1 MLVILL
7 FIDYLRA
14 SLVSLNMHELILLIL
29 AYLIGSIPTAVWVS
43 KFIFGFDIR
52 QYGSGNAGATN
63 TFRVL
68 GAKAGTFVF
77 AVDMLKGFMA
87 VDLAYFI
94 SKYQMD
100 NMALTN
106 FQILLGICAVIGH
119 VFPIWAEF
127 KGGKGIATLFG
138 MILAIQPIVA
148 ACLVAVFFAMLFLT
162 RYVSLSSIS
171 ASIAFP
177 VMIFFIFKEPEMMY
191 RIFAVATACLVV
203 LTHHKN
209 INRLLAGNES
219 KVPLFGKK
227 KEDQA

>member
-1 MLVILL
+1 MYEI
-7 FIDYLRA
+7 I
-14 SLVSLNMHELILLIL
+14 LILL

-43 KFIFGFDIR
+43 KYFFNIDIR
-52 QYGSGNAGATN
+52 NYGSGNAGATN

-68 GAKAGTFVF
+68 GSKAGTFVF
-77 AVDMLKGFMA
+77 IIDMIKGFIA

-94 SKYQMD
+94 ERYQMD
-100 NMALTN
+100 NIALTN
-106 FQILLGICAVIGH
+106 FQVLLGIAAVVGH
-119 VFPIWAEF
+119 IFPIWADF

-138 MILAIQPIVA
+138 MILAIQPEVA
-148 ACLVAVFFAMLFLT
+148 GYLVLVFAGMLFLT
-162 RYVSLSSIS
+162 RYVSLSSIV

-177 VMIFFIFKEPEMMY
+177 VLIFFIFHEPEIIY
-191 RIFAVATACLVV
+191 RIFAVATAILVV

-227 KEDQA
+227 SESNK